1 MLVNFQL
8 EGQDFTAINGGP
20 QFKFNEA
27 ISLLVHC
34 ESQDEI
40 DKLALRVFVG

>member
-27 ISLLVHC
+27 ISIVG
-34 ESQDEI
+34 
-40 DKLALRVFVG
+40 AL